1 MCGSTAGVMDAG
13 LLLLIEM
20 GQSYML
26 FRFQERNPRS
36 SPAKMHTEDAS
47 LWSTASSATPESSPI
62 LAHIGP
68 IDQDTTQAARFLDR
82 AVVLPERQHKNGNE
96 DADDADDAQGGL
108 LRLVVEMGK
117 SALTSQG
124 NSHAGLLEPLKQ
136 QFLNAL
142 RGPGA
147 TGGYIGFA

>member
-26 FRFQERNPRS
+26 LSFLREETQGQS

-68 IDQDTTQAARFLDR
+68 RGQGATQAARFLDH
-82 AVVLPERQHKNGNE
+82 AVVLPERHQQHENGKE
-96 DADDADDAQGGL
+96 DADDAVEAQVGL
-108 LRLVVEMGK
+108 LRLMVEMGEIR
-117 SALTSQG
+117 SDV
-124 NSHAGLLEPLKQ
+124 AGQ
-136 QFLNAL
+136 
-142 RGPGA
+142 
-147 TGGYIGFA
+147 ISC

>member
-1 MCGSTAGVMDAG
+1 
-13 LLLLIEM
+13 M

-68 IDQDTTQAARFLDR
+68 RGQGATQAARFLDH
-82 AVVLPERQHKNGNE
+82 AVVLPERHQQHENGKK
-96 DADDADDAQGGL
+96 DADDAVEAQG
-108 LRLVVEMGK
+108 K
-117 SALTSQG
+117 
-124 NSHAGLLEPLKQ
+124 SHADLRAAQAAVPECVARPRGHRRAYM
-136 QFLNAL
+136 FLHESANRGRVL
-142 RGPGA
+142 RGRVPVE
-147 TGGYIGFA
+147 TEPEPS